1 MASEEAGFAVSD
13 RVRDLTPEGPFA
25 CPECGREFESLPA
38 MRGHLASHKRQ
49 PAKPSRQAEKPVE
62 KVVSQALDAAA
73 RQTVAKAVRN
83 TKALA
88 NFPLV
93 MAVAPHTGLAIA
105 GLTLESGEVVVRSRA
120 DLAGQLILEI
130 RDPEVLRQT
139 LRLLNAYNSLFEMTA
154 AAELVTSIGIAGA
167 VDARVIPP
175 DFKIKM
181 GPLELPIAEA
191 AIGDVVHE
199 WERRGL
205 YAAADAGAAPD
216 EQQQPA
222 PTGTPPGAEVVEGG
236 VTET

>member
-1 MASEEAGFAVSD
+1 MADESAAQA
-13 RVRDLTPEGPFA
+13 EGSFA
-25 CPECGREFESLPA
+25 CPECGREFETLQA

-49 PAKPSRQAEKPVE
+49 PKKPEPKPAEKGISPT
-62 KVVSQALDAAA
+62 LDAAA
-73 RQTVAKAVRN
+73 KATVAKAVRN

-93 MAVAPHTGLAIA
+93 MAVAPHTALAIA
-105 GLTLESGEVVVRSRA
+105 GLETPERGIVVRSRA

-130 RDPEVLRQT
+130 HDAEVLRQT
-139 LRLLNAYNSLFEMTA
+139 LRLLSAYNSLFEMTA
-154 AAELVTSIGIAGA
+154 AAELVTSVAIAGA
-167 VDARVIPP
+167 VDARAIPP

-191 AIGDVVHE
+191 AIGDVVKE

-205 YAAADAGAAPD
+205 YVAAAVDQAP
-216 EQQQPA
+216 EEGGPA
-222 PTGTPPGAEVVEGG
+222 TGTPPGAEVIEGG